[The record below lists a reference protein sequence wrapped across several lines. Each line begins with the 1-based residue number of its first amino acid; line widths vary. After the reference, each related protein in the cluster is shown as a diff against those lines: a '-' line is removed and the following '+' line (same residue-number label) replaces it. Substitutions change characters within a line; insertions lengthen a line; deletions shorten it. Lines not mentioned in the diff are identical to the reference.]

1 MADVDTHDAD
11 NLPSG
16 SDANDS
22 NNTAPN
28 NPTPAEPNA
37 SEPTTFEV
45 AGEQVSLDDL
55 KAGYLRQSDYTRKT
69 QKLAEDQKKYEA
81 MLENLKG
88 QSSNTADDPKPAGE
102 SPTVPANLEEA
113 LVRFTKWE
121 QSQKAADRV
130 AEWDSFK
137 SSNGLELTDDEEA
150 AFVQERNRRAP
161 TSSTARRRERSHGD
175 RSNPPDL
182 PGWQPASHSIRRACP
197 GPEHA
202 LEVHPIAAARGS
214 RGHLPGYR
222 FPDDVKPGAWRGDPV
237 PRDRFRRS

>member
-1 MADVDTHDAD
+1 MTDVDNHDAD
-11 NLPSG
+11 TLPAG

-28 NPTPAEPNA
+28 NPTTAEPNA

-45 AGEQVSLDDL
+45 SGEQVSLDDL
-55 KAGYLRQSDYTRKT
+55 KAGYLRQADYTRKT

-88 QSSNTADDPKPAGE
+88 QSSNTAGAPTPSQEA

-150 AFVQERNRRAP
+150 AFVQELAERDSRGEKINIQEAAALRFMGKLNEAAAKRMIAEHL
-161 TSSTARRRERSHGD
+161 ERSKDKTKTVGPGNGGRTPSAESGASFD
-175 RSNPPDL
+175 DL
-182 PGWQPASHSIRRACP
+182 VNMLTG
-197 GPEHA
+197 
-202 LEVHPIAAARGS
+202 
-214 RGHLPGYR
+214 
-222 FPDDVKPGAWRGDPV
+222 K
-237 PRDRFRRS
+237 